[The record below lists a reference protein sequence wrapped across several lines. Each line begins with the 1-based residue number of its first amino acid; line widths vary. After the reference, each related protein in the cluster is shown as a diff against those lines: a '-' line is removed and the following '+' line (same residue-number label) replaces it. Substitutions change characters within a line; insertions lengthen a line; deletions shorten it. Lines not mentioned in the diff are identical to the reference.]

1 MPVEGGYGYIV
12 LERQDTLIYQPYIP
26 AIEEQRPFPTEK
38 AARKVAAYICR
49 KLAVDQP
56 PTLSKEEVELLLR
69 GQ

>member
-26 AIEEQRPFPTEK
+26 AVEGQRPFPSEK

-49 KLAVDQP
+49 KLEAGQP
-56 PTLSKEEVELLLR
+56 PTLGKEELESLLG